1 MKRAGRLHY
10 LYLIKRAHRPA
21 HHRAPYHPVIVCD
34 RKRVALWE
42 AGDTGDRAWVWS
54 AENNPLYGWLLER
67 WEGLDIDYGHV
78 IHNVTLPDGTPTAYY
93 HAHSG
98 STYEAAF
105 LKLFQGAVWWSDRE
119 MPAWIQERGVVYP
132 PDTFTRQHILDFL
145 ADDGLSGFNN
155 RAEPSFWGPA
165 APDSAAGYWT
175 GKEVWRI
182 RRERCHRPGGAIVV
196 HHADIEADTPGAAIE
211 KARKGSVDWRFI
223 DSYDSADQIL
233 LDYRVLGPVEENVSK
248 P

>member
-1 MKRAGRLHY
+1 MTHAGRLHY

-93 HAHSG
+93 HVHSG
-98 STYEAAF
+98 SAYEAAF
-105 LKLFQGAVWWSDRE
+105 LKLFRGAVWWSDRE
-119 MPAWIQERGVVYP
+119 IPEWLQERGVVYP
-132 PDTFTRQHILDFL
+132 PDRFTRQRILDNI
-145 ADDGLSGFNN
+145 ANDGHSGFND
-155 RAEPSFWGPA
+155 RPDLPFWPPA
-165 APDSAAGYWT
+165 IADEEAGYL
-175 GKEVWRI
+175 
-182 RRERCHRPGGAIVV
+182 P
-196 HHADIEADTPGAAIE
+196 
-211 KARKGSVDWRFI
+211 
-223 DSYDSADQIL
+223 
-233 LDYRVLGPVEENVSK
+233 
-248 P
+248 